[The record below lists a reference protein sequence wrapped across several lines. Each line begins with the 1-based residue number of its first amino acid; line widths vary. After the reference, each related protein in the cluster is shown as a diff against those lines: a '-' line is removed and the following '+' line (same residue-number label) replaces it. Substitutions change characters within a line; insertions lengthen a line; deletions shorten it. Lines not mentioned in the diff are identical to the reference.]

1 MKTRGEKYRLAKGRF
16 VLALIGVL
24 GWSGFVMAQQVR
36 PGDPLESIL
45 KQVRQQQEIEFA
57 KPLASF
63 ATTPQGAQAIERHA
77 TAGYPASKE
86 LAIYSLDWEPTLAAA
101 RARARREQ
109 RPIFF
114 VMVTNFSG
122 PTNFYSG
129 HC

>member
-1 MKTRGEKYRLAKGRF
+1 MKTRGWETRVGKCRF
-16 VLALIGVL
+16 VLSLSGMLFWSSVVL
-24 GWSGFVMAQQVR
+24 AQQER
-36 PGDPLESIL
+36 PGDPLESLL

-57 KPLASF
+57 KPFASF
-63 ATTPQGAQAIERHA
+63 AATPQGAQAIERYA
-77 TAGYPASKE
+77 KAGYPASKE

-109 RPIFF
+109 RPICFI
-114 VMVTNFSG
+114 MVTNFSG

>member
-1 MKTRGEKYRLAKGRF
+1 MKTRCWKTRLGKCRF
-16 VLALIGVL
+16 VFLLSGMLFWSSVVL
-24 GWSGFVMAQQVR
+24 AQQPR
-36 PGDPLESIL
+36 PRDPLESLL

-57 KPLASF
+57 KPLARF
-63 ATTPQGAQAIERHA
+63 AATPQGAQAIERYA
-77 TAGYPASKE
+77 KAGYPASKE

-114 VMVTNFSG
+114 IMVTNFSG

>member
-1 MKTRGEKYRLAKGRF
+1 MKTRGWRNRVGKCRF
-16 VLALIGVL
+16 VLSLSGMLFWSSVVL
-24 GWSGFVMAQQVR
+24 AQQPR
-36 PGDPLESIL
+36 PRDPLESLL
-45 KQVRQQQEIEFA
+45 KQVRQQQEVEFA

-63 ATTPQGAQAIERHA
+63 PATPQGAQTIERYA
-77 TAGYPASKE
+77 KAGYPASKE

-101 RARARREQ
+101 RTRARREQ

-114 VMVTNFSG
+114 IMVTNFSG

>member
-1 MKTRGEKYRLAKGRF
+1 MKTRGWRNRVGKFRF
-16 VLALIGVL
+16 VLSLSGMLFWSSVVL
-24 GWSGFVMAQQVR
+24 AQQPR
-36 PGDPLESIL
+36 PRDPLESLL
-45 KQVRQQQEIEFA
+45 KQVRQQQEVEFA

-63 ATTPQGAQAIERHA
+63 AATPQGAQAIERYA
-77 TAGYPASKE
+77 KAGYPASKE

-114 VMVTNFSG
+114 IMVTNFSG